1 MDEMPKESAREFVMD
16 EMSMESAR
24 DLGTVLKLGGGL
36 KG

>member
-1 MDEMPKESAREFVMD
+1 MDEMSKESAREFVMD